1 MPKPTQ
7 DALKTFRTLRRVS
20 QALRLDTRKVSLE
33 LGLGKAQLQALSVIH
48 QQPDIGTGELAKAME
63 VQPSTAS
70 NLVKP
75 LIAKGLVEVEHSK
88 LDRRNVKLRSTA
100 QAKAILKQAPRA
112 WSGPVLEALQTMD
125 PSSLA
130 SLQQSLDQLLLTLS
144 PRQSNTR

>member
-1 MPKPTQ
+1 M
-7 DALKTFRTLRRVS
+7 
-20 QALRLDTRKVSLE
+20 
-33 LGLGKAQLQALSVIH
+33 IH
-48 QQPDIGTGELAKAME
+48 QQPDIGTGDLAKAME

-88 LDRRNVKLRSTA
+88 LDRRNVQLRSTA

>member
-20 QALRLDTRKVSLE
+20 QALRLDTRKAGLE

-48 QQPDIGTGELAKAME
+48 QQPDIGTGDLAKAME

-130 SLQQSLDQLLLTLS
+130 SLQQSLDQLLLTLG